1 MATTTFAL
9 GRPKPNAL
17 APRTPSP
24 QASRRRVTQTARQSV
39 CRRISSAMQRAG
51 TQPTLSASL
60 FSRVDTHCSIIWVVP
75 MSSRLDI
82 FGHEWVP
89 DVVVSGMNRGLNAGR
104 GTLISGTVAAAREG
118 IFQGAKAL
126 AVSMHS
132 FSSRMQDP
140 KDYTRAARDLLPILH
155 WFVAEQKWPSG
166 VILNVNI
173 PYENNPGKI
182 SRWMGV

>member
-1 MATTTFAL
+1 
-9 GRPKPNAL
+9 
-17 APRTPSP
+17 
-24 QASRRRVTQTARQSV
+24 
-39 CRRISSAMQRAG
+39 
-51 TQPTLSASL
+51 
-60 FSRVDTHCSIIWVVP
+60 